1 LDKSVIIASADTLF
15 QPKDGGVGFYDR
27 RQLGEWSIFR
37 PAYQDRE
44 KGRLMLWLYFAISAA
59 LNLSEGNNTH
69 HILFTAVAERQYR
82 LKLISSLAS
91 ASTL

>member
-1 LDKSVIIASADTLF
+1 
-15 QPKDGGVGFYDR
+15 
-27 RQLGEWSIFR
+27 
-37 PAYQDRE
+37 
-44 KGRLMLWLYFAISAA
+44 MLWLYFAISAA